1 MPRGR
6 SLVAGALLAALL
18 SSLSLALVTQVWRL
32 PLHVPFQYAHTQYDD
47 EQDETLDMMLIK
59 NSKETG
65 WFDSNPK
72 LNAPFEQHWAE
83 WPMGGDLLAYT
94 IKKVLVDTTGDV
106 PLTLNLF
113 WLLTFPLTALATFPV
128 LRSLRV
134 SWWSAI
140 VGAALFSL
148 APYHFRNG
156 VGHENL
162 AFYVGIPVI
171 VLLCAQ
177 VLGPG
182 NMLGS
187 ITDLKHWRGWWR
199 LRWLLLGAVLV
210 GVTGIYYLAFMVT
223 LLVICSVVGALARR
237 RISGVVFAGL
247 FSGIG
252 LAASFLANLPTLWF
266 RWHHARN
273 VLGVPD
279 RQLGV
284 SEGFPLRPVELLS
297 PVTGHR
303 FGAFAWLANHLYEPG
318 REGFATANL
327 GLAAAVGFVV
337 ALTVLLVRA
346 VTPRERRDWSLEA
359 RLGVVVVAAILLGAK
374 GGLSRALELT
384 GLSGVRAW
392 NRLAIVIAF
401 AGVAV
406 FGRLLDRA
414 HVAMARRLHARSRS
428 LWTGALVVVL
438 VVGVLDQASPAMMPD
453 PQGRAALWRADG
465 TFVAALEQRLPRDAM
480 VFQLPVTDFP
490 QDSAAQ
496 QLPDYDLI
504 KEGYLHSKTLRWS
517 TAGVRGRDGE
527 WQWPAFSLPTRA
539 FLRGLAAIGFAA
551 ITLDRRG
558 FDDNGDFEVRQLQ
571 RLLGPPIAI
580 EGPRVL
586 VWDLRPAAA
595 RLLRG
600 ASSAQRDALAQQYFD
615 LPRLYLTSDARPIT
629 DRGDFHRTCARATLL
644 LVNPGSHDN
653 NARLRVTLRTN
664 HSAADH
670 AELTLNGRTVRISDH
685 WTGKVVAIHIPPGRT
700 VGQITVHTP
709 GVRCDATPDNTLP
722 SVAARLQLAAPVG
735 SP

>member
-1 MPRGR
+1 
-6 SLVAGALLAALL
+6 
-18 SSLSLALVTQVWRL
+18 
-32 PLHVPFQYAHTQYDD
+32 
-47 EQDETLDMMLIK
+47 
-59 NSKETG
+59 
-65 WFDSNPK
+65 
-72 LNAPFEQHWAE
+72 
-83 WPMGGDLLAYT
+83 
-94 IKKVLVDTTGDV
+94 
-106 PLTLNLF
+106 
-113 WLLTFPLTALATFPV
+113 
-128 LRSLRV
+128 
-134 SWWSAI
+134 
-140 VGAALFSL
+140 
-148 APYHFRNG
+148 
-156 VGHENL
+156 
-162 AFYVGIPVI
+162 
-171 VLLCAQ
+171 
-177 VLGPG
+177 
-182 NMLGS
+182 
-187 ITDLKHWRGWWR
+187 
-199 LRWLLLGAVLV
+199 
-210 GVTGIYYLAFMVT
+210 
-223 LLVICSVVGALARR
+223 
-237 RISGVVFAGL
+237 
-247 FSGIG
+247 
-252 LAASFLANLPTLWF
+252 
-266 RWHHARN
+266 
-273 VLGVPD
+273 
-279 RQLGV
+279 
-284 SEGFPLRPVELLS
+284 
-297 PVTGHR
+297 
-303 FGAFAWLANHLYEPG
+303 
-318 REGFATANL
+318 
-327 GLAAAVGFVV
+327 
-337 ALTVLLVRA
+337 
-346 VTPRERRDWSLEA
+346 
-359 RLGVVVVAAILLGAK
+359 
-374 GGLSRALELT
+374 LT

-401 AGVAV
+401 AGIAV

-414 HVAMARRLHARSRS
+414 HVALARRLHARSRS
-428 LWTGALVVVL
+428 LWTGGLVVVL

-600 ASSAQRDALAQQYFD
+600 AGSAERDALAQQYFD

-664 HSAADH
+664 HSASDH

-700 VGQITVHTP
+700 VGRITVHTP

-722 SVAARLQLAAPVG
+722 SVAASLQLAAPAR